1 MPLSPNPHPSRPP
14 QRSHAPQPNAHL
26 RSPLL
31 AWSYYLGRR
40 IVLPLHFQRIHITGQ
55 IHLPRT
61 GPVILAPT
69 HRSRWDA
76 LLVPYATGR
85 HVSGRDLHFMVTA
98 NEMRGCQGWLIRR
111 LGGFAID
118 PCRPGIASLRHGL
131 HLLQA
136 GQMLT
141 IFPEGDIFRDGCI
154 HPLKPGLARLALQ
167 AERDRPGLNPQIVPI
182 HIRYDRPVP
191 TWGSTAIVQI
201 GHPIAI
207 GPYRSLPP
215 KTATRAILTDLHF
228 ALDQLATPTP

>member
-1 MPLSPNPHPSRPP
+1 M
-14 QRSHAPQPNAHL
+14 
-26 RSPLL
+26 
-31 AWSYYLGRR
+31 
-40 IVLPLHFQRIHITGQ
+40 LPLHFRHIHITGQ
-55 IHLPRT
+55 EHLPRT

-118 PCRPGIASLRHGL
+118 PCRPGISSLRHGL
-131 HLLQA
+131 QLLKAQ
-136 GQMLT
+136 QVLT
-141 IFPEGDIFRDGCI
+141 IFPEGDIFRDGNL

-191 TWGSTAIVQI
+191 TWGSTATISI
-201 GHPIAI
+201 GVSVAI
-207 GPYRSLPP
+207 SPYQSLPP
-215 KTATRAILTDLHF
+215 KAATRAILNDLHL
-228 ALDQLATPTP
+228 ALDALATDPSLP